1 MIVNDPEGGE
11 GRDVEQGIFSPT
23 TLEASIWAA
32 ITAQASAAADSDGVV
47 GSSLRRAVFDQRD
60 FRDAVAFQIG
70 SRLAAGA
77 DDRERI
83 ERIAQE
89 ALRGDEGFA
98 AAAALD
104 LQAVLD
110 RDPAAPGAL
119 SVLLRY
125 KGYIAL
131 QAWRV
136 SHRLWSMQRD
146 DLAKFL
152 HGCAA
157 DMLDISIHPSASM
170 GSSIVLDHGSGI
182 IIGASVVVGDGVTIL
197 QHVTIGRAGTS
208 ARVAPRI
215 GRGVLLSSGA
225 TILGDITISDFA
237 KIGAGSLVT
246 QSVPAHCTAVGSP
259 ARLVNCAEADLVP

>member
-1 MIVNDPEGGE
+1 MATPLQE
-11 GRDVEQGIFSPT
+11 
-23 TLEASIWAA
+23 SIWSA
-32 ITAQASAAADSDGVV
+32 IVAQARAVADSDGVV
-47 GSSLRRAVFDQRD
+47 GAALRRAIFDQRD
-60 FRDAVAFQIG
+60 FRDAVALQIG

-83 ERIAQE
+83 GRIAQDALREDE
-89 ALRGDEGFA
+89 ALA
-98 AAAALD
+98 SAAALD
-104 LQAVLD
+104 LRAVLD

-131 QAWRV
+131 QAFRL
-136 SHRLWSMQRD
+136 SHWLWSMRRH
-146 DLAKFL
+146 DLAQFL

-157 DMLDISIHPSASM
+157 DMLDISIHPSAVI
-170 GSSIVLDHGSGI
+170 GSSVVLDHGSGI
-182 IIGASVVVGDGVTIL
+182 IIGATVVVGDDVTIL
-197 QHVTIGRAGTS
+197 QNVTIGRAGTS

-215 GRGVLLSSGA
+215 GRGALLSSGA
-225 TILGDITISDFA
+225 TIIGDITIGDFA

-246 QSVPAHCTAVGSP
+246 ELVPAHCTAVGSP

>member
-1 MIVNDPEGGE
+1 M
-11 GRDVEQGIFSPT
+11 
-23 TLEASIWAA
+23 
-32 ITAQASAAADSDGVV
+32 
-47 GSSLRRAVFDQRD
+47 RRTVLDQRD

-77 DDRERI
+77 EDRERI
-83 ERIAQE
+83 GRIAQDALREDE
-89 ALRGDEGFA
+89 ALAGTA
-98 AAAALD
+98 VLD

-110 RDPAAPGAL
+110 RDPAEPGAL

-131 QAWRV
+131 QAFRL
-136 SHRLWSMQRD
+136 SHRLWSMRRHE
-146 DLAKFL
+146 LAQFL

-157 DMLDISIHPSASM
+157 DMLDISIHPSAAI
-170 GSSIVLDHGSGI
+170 GSSVVLDHGSGI
-182 IIGASVVVGDGVTIL
+182 IIGAGVVVGDGVTIL

-208 ARVAPRI
+208 AKIAPRI

-225 TILGDITISDFA
+225 TILGDITIGDFA
-237 KIGAGSLVT
+237 KVGAGSLVT

>member
-1 MIVNDPEGGE
+1 M
-11 GRDVEQGIFSPT
+11 EQGIFAQATP
-23 TLEASIWAA
+23 LEESIWSA
-32 ITAQASAAADSDGVV
+32 IVAQASAVADSDGVV
-47 GSSLRRAVFDQRD
+47 GSSLRRAVLDRSD

-70 SRLAAGA
+70 SRLAAGT

-83 ERIAQE
+83 ARIAQDALREDE
-89 ALRGDEGFA
+89 ALA
-98 AAAALD
+98 SAAALD
-104 LQAVLD
+104 LKAVLD

-131 QAWRV
+131 QAWRL
-136 SHRLWSMQRD
+136 SHRLWSMGRD

-157 DMLDISIHPSASM
+157 DMLDISIHPSAAI
-170 GSSIVLDHGSGI
+170 GSSVVLDHGSGI
-182 IIGASVVVGDGVTIL
+182 IIGATVVVGDDVTIL

-225 TILGDITISDFA
+225 TILGDITIGDFA

-246 QSVPAHCTAVGSP
+246 QSVPAHCTAVGAP